1 MPDGV
6 AQVGCVV
13 LNTVGTVGAVGTALI
28 VTVLAALV
36 IHVLSVVL
44 LTLNV
49 FTPDANPLKVAET
62 WYTPFTPYSTPAWVL
77 NTIVPDGTAQVG
89 CVVLNT
95 VGTVGAVGTA
105 LIVTVE
111 AALVIQVLSVVLL
124 TLNVFTPGVNPLKV
138 AET

>member
-1 MPDGV
+1 M
-6 AQVGCVV
+6 
-13 LNTVGTVGAVGTALI
+13 
-28 VTVLAALV
+28 
-36 IHVLSVVL
+36 
-44 LTLNV
+44 
-49 FTPDANPLKVAET
+49 
-62 WYTPFTPYSTPAWVL
+62 
-77 NTIVPDGTAQVG
+77 NTIVPDGMAHVG

-124 TLNVFTPGVNPLKV
+124 TLNVFTPEVNPLKV

>member
-1 MPDGV
+1 MPDGT

-28 VTVLAALV
+28 VTVPAAAV
-36 IHVLSVVL
+36 IQVLSVVL
-44 LTLNV
+44 LTLKV
-49 FTPDANPLKVAET
+49 FTPGANPLKVAET

-89 CVVLNT
+89 CVVELT

-111 AALVIQVLSVVLL
+111 AALVIHVLSVVLL
-124 TLNVFTPGVNPLKV
+124 TLNVFTPGVRPEKV
-138 AET
+138 AEA